1 MWEERVKTDAKI
13 AQARPKEMQSE
24 DDVFLL
30 NFLGMPRFDSKIE
43 TKKRPANVSAETTE
57 AGANEAESAQKKIK
71 G

>member
-1 MWEERVKTDAKI
+1 
-13 AQARPKEMQSE
+13 MQSE